1 MQKFVQKQWISKVMI
16 CFTFFLSMQSIMVQ
30 AGMVTTNAAIKLD
43 DKSYT
48 TTELQKA
55 LESEELKAQLTE
67 MGVDITQ
74 LQDRIASLTPEEISN
89 LNVELAHQPAGAGV
103 IGGLV
108 TIFVVLIVTDMLC
121 ATDVFN
127 FVNCIN

>member
-1 MQKFVQKQWISKVMI
+1 MQKIVQKQWISKVMI
-16 CFTFFLSMQSIMVQ
+16 CFTFFLSMQGIIVQ
-30 AGMVTTNAAIKLD
+30 GGMVTTNAAIKLD

-55 LESEELKAQLTE
+55 LQSEELKAQLSE
-67 MGVDITQ
+67 MGVDIAQ
-74 LQDRIASLTPEEISN
+74 LQDRIASLTTEEIAN
-89 LNVELAHQPAGAGV
+89 LNAELVHQPAGAGV

-108 TIFVVLIVTDMLC
+108 TIFVVLIITDMLC